1 MKSKHLIC
9 IFLLLCLILC
19 ACSPDT
25 PTSTTGAPDEE
36 DDDII
41 ITLKTDAFTLQT
53 EETAQIEYSASAQ
66 NAPVTFS
73 SSDVNV
79 ATVDSDGLILA
90 VGKGNAVITVSAGEY
105 SKAYV
110 NVTVAAENLKALPS
124 IVLANTELELI
135 CGTEFNLNATVKLGV
150 QVLDDAVL
158 TWDSSDESV
167 LSIEEGIITA
177 KKAGTATVTVSTQV
191 NGLAAT
197 ATCEVAVYD
206 YYRIEL
212 DRESVYTAVGKEFT
226 LNARVYDIDGNEVL
240 PLEGE
245 LEAISSD
252 ASSVVVAG
260 SGFRVIHLGAPSV
273 GFRFRGNVATIPV
286 EIYSVNADFFT
297 GSVKDY
303 YGTVA
308 GETFSGL
315 VFESKAYQPHVYFSE
330 YGVEQIKAY
339 AEENGYT
346 TLRVHAYAI
355 VTNNA
360 LVLNMTKWFNE
371 KWDYHDLSMSDI
383 TTTYDFWSQSEG
395 STECYLWFEFL

>member
-25 PTSTTGAPDEE
+25 PTSTAGTPNEE

-41 ITLKTDAFTLQT
+41 IALKADAFSLQT
-53 EETAQIEYSASAQ
+53 EETAQIEYSASVQ

-73 SSDVNV
+73 SSDTNV
-79 ATVDSDGLILA
+79 ATVDANGLILA
-90 VGKGNAVITVSAGEY
+90 VGKGSAVITLSAGEY

-110 NVTVAAENLKALPS
+110 NVTVAPETLKALPS
-124 IVLANTELELI
+124 IVLTNTELELI
-135 CGTEFNLNATVKLGV
+135 DGTQFNLNATAKLGTKII
-150 QVLDDAVL
+150 DDAVL
-158 TWDSSDESV
+158 TWNSSDESV
-167 LSIEEGIITA
+167 LTVSDGVLTA
-177 KKAGTATVTVSTQV
+177 KKAGTAIVTVSAQV
-191 NGLAAT
+191 NGKTAMAACNVT
-197 ATCEVAVYD
+197 VRD

-212 DRESVYTAVGKEFT
+212 DRETVYTAVGQTFE
-226 LNARVYDIDGNEVL
+226 LNARIYDADGNEVT
-240 PLEGE
+240 PQDGE

-252 ASSVVVAG
+252 MSSIVVEEG
-260 SGFRVIHLGAPSV
+260 TFRVIHLGTPSV
-273 GFRFRGNVATIPV
+273 GFRFRGNVSSIPA
-286 EIYSVNADFFT
+286 EIYSVNEEFFI
-297 GSVKDY
+297 GSVKNY

-308 GETFSGL
+308 GETLSGL
-315 VFESKAYQPHVYFSE
+315 IFESEAYQPHVYFSE

-355 VTNNA
+355 VSNNA

-371 KWDYHDLSMSDI
+371 NWDYHDLSMSDI